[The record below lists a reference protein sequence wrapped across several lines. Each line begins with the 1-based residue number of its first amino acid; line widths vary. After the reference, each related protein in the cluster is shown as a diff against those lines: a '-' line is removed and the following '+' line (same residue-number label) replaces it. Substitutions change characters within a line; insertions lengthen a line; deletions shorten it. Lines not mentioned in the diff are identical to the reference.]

1 MRGLG
6 GAAPDLVGGF
16 LLAALGAAL
25 AAGATGYGVTTAEG
39 RLGPGFMP
47 FAVGLLLALFGGLV
61 CVQALWGGRGSG
73 EAGESAGGRSVAAVF
88 ALTLLAIL
96 LTPVIGFLPAFG
108 LLVFALAR
116 FVEGEGWTAAALLG
130 AVGAAAAWAVFV
142 LFLQI
147 PLPGGVF
154 VAGG

>member
-1 MRGLG
+1 MRGLRE
-6 GAAPDLVGGF
+6 AAPDLVGGV
-16 LLAALGAAL
+16 LLAGLGAAL
-25 AAGATGYGVTTAEG
+25 AAGATGYQVVTGEG

-47 FAVGLLLALFGGLV
+47 FVVGLLLAVFGGMV

-73 EAGESAGGRSVAAVF
+73 EAGESAGGRSVAVVF

-96 LTPVIGFLPAFG
+96 LAPVIGFLPAFG
-108 LLVFALAR
+108 LLIFALVR
-116 FVEGEGWTAAALLG
+116 FVEGEGWVVAAVLG
-130 AVGAAAAWAVFV
+130 AGAAAAAWAVFV

-147 PLPGGVF
+147 PLPGGAF